1 MLIQCKSPDDKR
13 TFAFVYCFLE
23 LDIMLCYSPIVA
35 GTGSGV
41 IGGCNHVEP
50 GHILSVLSQDLVF
63 Q

>member
-1 MLIQCKSPDDKR
+1 MLIQCKSPDDRK

-23 LDIMLCYSPIVA
+23 LDIMLCYSPIVV
-35 GTGSGV
+35 GTVSDE

-50 GHILSVLSQDLVF
+50 GHILYVLSQDPVF